1 MDIDN
6 NQAKKALVALSIET
20 VLLNMGK
27 KILDEVNSRLYENY
41 RCYIPDCFENPEYL
55 KRVLQDLYGKA
66 SANIIQSIKKELEE
80 FAVQKGIDN
89 FIRVISD

>member
-1 MDIDN
+1 MYTDS

-27 KILDEVNSRLYENY
+27 RIHDEVNSRLYENY
-41 RCYIPDCFENPEYL
+41 HCYIPDCFENPEYL

-66 SANIIQSIKKELEE
+66 SLNIIQSIKKELED
-80 FAVQKGIDN
+80 FAEQKGIDN
-89 FIRVISD
+89 FITIISG

>member
-1 MDIDN
+1 MKADS

-20 VLLNMGK
+20 VLLKIGK
-27 KILDEVNSRLYENY
+27 RVYEEVNSRLYENY

-66 SANIIQSIKKELEE
+66 SLNIIQSIKKELEE
-80 FAVQKGIDN
+80 FAEQKGIDS
-89 FIRVISD
+89 FITIISG

>member
-1 MDIDN
+1 MDVDS

-27 KILDEVNSRLYENY
+27 KIFDEVNSRLYENY
-41 RCYIPDCFENPEYL
+41 RCYLPDCFENPEYL

>member
-1 MDIDN
+1 MDVDS

-27 KILDEVNSRLYENY
+27 KIFDEVNSRLYENY
-41 RCYIPDCFENPEYL
+41 RCYLPDCFENPEYL
-55 KRVLQDLYGKA
+55 KRVLEDLYGKA